1 MTEVTEMSKHKT
13 EDDFEA
19 ESDLRHLIEA
29 AKIVK
34 DKPRHKRA
42 MTKAR
47 EQSEA
52 LKSVEKA

>member
-1 MTEVTEMSKHKT
+1 MSKHKT

-29 AKIVK
+29 ARIRT

-42 MTKAR
+42 MVKAK
-47 EQSEA
+47 EQLKT

>member
-1 MTEVTEMSKHKT
+1 MSKHKT

-52 LKSVEKA
+52 LKSVEKT

>member
-1 MTEVTEMSKHKT
+1 MIEVTEMSKHKT

-29 AKIVK
+29 ARIRT

-42 MTKAR
+42 MVKAK
-47 EQSEA
+47 EQLKA